1 MNVLILIISLVA
13 ALELRTLVY
22 LNKLYVHPA
31 KQTNDK
37 ISRGYEIERNVG
49 LGVRLK
55 RFVLRPEHHLTAN
68 DFWRILGKSN
78 EQLTNKNHI
87 LRLMDGNLQILP
99 FHTPI
104 DSVTIFS
111 IILDALNLP
120 EDCHIFLVVDDIDIK
135 EMAESA
141 VQAFT
146 NVNLKLQYILP
157 KTLVLALD
165 ELVKKKIKKRYLL
178 VIDTSGKKSVF
189 SFYTTNKGKK
199 GRKARKENDQNSKNA
214 GKNEKNAD
222 SRSKEDEISNWN
234 DGYAIKFAFTHETEI
249 ISDITITNMIYEFIR
264 KTVEDAYN
272 KFRTEERNQEPVE
285 MGYYPF
291 DYDRKKPDYYFYAKD
306 ILMDMLQ
313 PIQTGAESYTRT
325 EVLIHNSNGA
335 SIAVL
340 TLQEFNLND
349 LHRMLNR
356 YHDKHNK
363 TMSSFEDNLV
373 NRMLEIVNDKKVT
386 SKNLLKHIDVIC
398 HGMSMELSFVK
409 EYFKVL
415 KIKSKHFLSRYGS
428 GGNHYHPSKVKDD
441 RVYEVNSIPGV
452 NTEKYEKIMYEIK
465 VYETAKKLA
474 NSSDKIQSDHPLVK
488 EYEVLKERIA
498 KSDQT
503 LTFDEYRDFAKNYE
517 QIAYKYDTRSLKAA
531 HADLLEQLQGI
542 EMLKNEEPKLYRAV
556 EHLYEGIKRWHEG
569 LGDITETTCYEL
581 IKQRLRLKESLE
593 AAREGRAIDEI
604 YSKMDTETSLE
615 ERKPESMPPDQ
626 YIMKRTKMPGK
637 KQAKYVHVFK
647 NLIYRF
653 SRLLGIAKRRSDRV
667 RQRDVFEEIPNKTRL
682 ERAIPRSIDP
692 SFGGKHQYLND
703 SEEIESEKRYEEYEQ
718 REYVHEE
725 L

>member
-1 MNVLILIISLVA
+1 MNVLISIISLVA

-31 KQTNDK
+31 KQTNNK
-37 ISRGYEIERNVG
+37 IYRGYEIERNVG

-55 RFVLRPEHHLTAN
+55 QFVLRPEHHLTVN
-68 DFWRILGKSN
+68 DFWRVLGKSS

-87 LRLMDGNLQILP
+87 LRLMDDNLRIRP

-120 EDCHIFLVVDDIDIK
+120 EGCHIFLVVDDLDIK
-135 EMAESA
+135 EIAQSA

-165 ELVKKKIKKRYLL
+165 ELVKKRIKKRYLL
-178 VIDTSGKKSVF
+178 VIDTSGKRSVF

-199 GRKARKENDQNSKNA
+199 GRKAGKENDQNSKIA
-214 GKNEKNAD
+214 GKNERKAD
-222 SRSKEDEISNWN
+222 SKSKEDEILNWN
-234 DGYAIKFAFTHETEI
+234 EGYTIKFAFAHETEI

-272 KFRTEERNQEPVE
+272 KFRTKDRNLEPVE

-291 DYDRKKPDYYFYAKD
+291 DYDRKRPDYYFYAED

-313 PIQTGAESYTRT
+313 PIQTGAKSYTRT

-340 TLQEFNLND
+340 TFQEFDLND
-349 LHRMLNR
+349 LHRKLNR
-356 YHDKHNK
+356 YRDKNNT

-373 NRMLEIVNDKKVT
+373 NKMLEIMNDRKIAP
-386 SKNLLKHIDVIC
+386 KNLLKHIDVIC
-398 HGMSMELSFVK
+398 HGMAMELSFVK
-409 EYFKVL
+409 EYFSVL
-415 KIKSKHFLSRYGS
+415 KVKTRHFLSRYGS

-452 NTEKYEKIMYEIK
+452 NTEEYEKIMYEIK

-474 NSSDKIQSDHPLVK
+474 NSSEKIQSDHPLVK
-488 EYEVLKERIA
+488 EYEELKEKISR
-498 KSDQT
+498 SDPN

-531 HADLLEQLQGI
+531 HAGLLEQLREI

-556 EHLYEGIKRWHEG
+556 EHLYEGIKKWHEG

-581 IKQRLRLKESLE
+581 IKQRHRLKESLE
-593 AAREGRAIDEI
+593 AAREGRAVDEI
-604 YSKMDTETSLE
+604 DSKMDTEISHE
-615 ERKPESMPPDQ
+615 ERKPESVPPDQ
-626 YIMKRTKMPGK
+626 YITKRTTMPK
-637 KQAKYVHVFK
+637 KKRAKYVHVFK

-682 ERAIPRSIDP
+682 ERVIPRSIDP
-692 SFGGKHQYLND
+692 SFGSKHQYLDD
-703 SEEIESEKRYEEYEQ
+703 SEEIENEKRYEEYEQ
-718 REYVHEE
+718 RGYVHEE